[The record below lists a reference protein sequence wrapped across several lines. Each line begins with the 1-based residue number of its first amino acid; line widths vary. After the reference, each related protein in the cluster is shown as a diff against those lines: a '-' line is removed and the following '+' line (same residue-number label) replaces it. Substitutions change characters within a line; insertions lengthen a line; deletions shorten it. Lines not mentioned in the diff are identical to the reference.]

1 MFFLGLTFCFIAWI
15 AGIICMMQGNL
26 MWGSIIFCIGVI
38 LLIIMVLYYKKKE
51 VRKEDLSVKGTSAPM
66 WFDCYPVPDC
76 DDAPDC
82 DAAPDC
88 HGAPDCT
95 P

>member
-1 MFFLGLTFCFIAWI
+1 MI
-15 AGIICMMQGNL
+15 QGNL
-26 MWGSIIFCIGVI
+26 MWGSVIFSIGVL
-38 LLIIMVLYYKKKE
+38 LLIIMILYYKKKE
-51 VRKEDLSVKGTSAPM
+51 VRKENLSAKGTPAPV

-88 HGAPDCT
+88 DGAPDCT